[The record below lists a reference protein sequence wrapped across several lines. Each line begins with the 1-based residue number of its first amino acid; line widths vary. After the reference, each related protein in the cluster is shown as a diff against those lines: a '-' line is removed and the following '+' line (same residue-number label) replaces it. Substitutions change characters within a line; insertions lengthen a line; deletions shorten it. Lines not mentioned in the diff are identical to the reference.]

1 MANQYKK
8 TITLGLDYSEFSG
21 GISECNRKMGLLDA
35 EMKLAA
41 EKAKGFGDATD
52 QLRIKQEGL
61 SQKIELQKKVVE
73 QEAEAYRKASEEEKK
88 SEKTLDALQKSY
100 INAQTKLKRLENAL
114 KSATEEMEDMGKESK
129 EAAES
134 VEKSEEKTASFGDV
148 IREVADYLNASGN
161 PIVKKLAEHFDG
173 LNNKLAFA
181 ALKTTALVG
190 SFAALT
196 VSTSEHAKEVDTASQ
211 KIGMTTDQYQ
221 EWDYILKTVDSSLV
235 NASGDFAS
243 LAEKA
248 LDAAQGGEEYS
259 KTFRILGVHL
269 KGSNGQLKTQGEL
282 FTEVVSGLRKLND
295 ETYRNA
301 VASDLLGQTGEDLI
315 PILNMTGQELDN
327 LSKTARNT
335 GNVMDKET
343 LEKFVG
349 LNENMKEFK
358 TVIDGLAAKGAEVL
372 LPLLSG
378 LFEALSIIPV
388 PVLQG
393 ATMFIGALVTLKTL
407 HGIGKDLAEGF
418 QEARKK
424 FKEFNPEALKTKAI
438 VLGVAG
444 AVLLLLGAVAVL
456 SNKGNI
462 FKEMISEVGHTV
474 SQIQTTTN
482 KVPYN
487 ARGTKYFEGGQTWV
501 GEEGP
506 ELVTLPRGSRIA
518 SHRESVKAVGG
529 KTGNTYI
536 FNIQADKVEDFARL
550 VKLAEEERIAFR
562 AGRVRI

>member
-73 QEAEAYRKASEEEKK
+73 QEAEAYRKASEEGKK

-114 KSATEEMEDMGKESK
+114 KSTTEELEDMGKESE

-134 VEKSEEKTASFGDV
+134 VEQSEEKTASFGDV

-173 LNNKLAFA
+173 LNSKLALA
-181 ALKTTALVG
+181 ALKTSALVG

-259 KTFRILGVHL
+259 KTFRILGVNL
-269 KGSNGQLKTQGEL
+269 KDSNGQLKTQGEL
-282 FTEVVSGLRKLND
+282 FTDVVSGLRNLSD

-301 VASDLLGQTGEDLI
+301 TASDLLGQTGEDLI
-315 PILNMTGQELDN
+315 PILNMTGQELKN
-327 LSKTARNT
+327 LSQTAHDT

-393 ATMFIGALVTLKTL
+393 VAMVIGAFVTLKTV

-424 FKEFNPEALKTKAI
+424 FKEFNPEALKTKAT

-482 KVPYN
+482 KIPYN

-536 FNIQADKVEDFARL
+536 FNIQADKVEDFSRL